1 MDKNERQRLR
11 RRRRKLRRIYLHV
24 RRAVVILI
32 LLLICFGIFSGIKAI
47 VHAITGSSPKTEQTA
62 QKNNIIIYM
71 KQTFGFSNKASV
83 F

>member
-62 QKNNIIIYM
+62 QK
-71 KQTFGFSNKASV
+71 KKKKDLQLTLPV
-83 F
+83 